1 MEFFKN
7 PNLKPLTIFK
17 MTVLAVFCVSV
28 VVFVVSLINNSVRPM
43 ANRQNKI
50 ATSAVAPLYGMGG
63 AMAEDAMYYNS
74 KMGSG
79 VASLSVQNIMP
90 VPYPQG
96 TTGDT
101 AEQFE
106 VTDYSATIEARNK
119 EDVCGQVSSLK
130 NLSYV
135 IFENAQE
142 SDRNCNY
149 TFKVEKSHV
158 VEILAKIKGLD
169 PKDVYENTR
178 TIKRQ
183 LDDFTS
189 QAEILEKKL
198 SSIDDTLK
206 NAVAAYDQISA
217 LAARTQDVASLAKII
232 DSKLQVIERLTQEK
246 INVSQQLDYLAK
258 AKADEMDKLAYTY
271 FNINIYE
278 NKYFDEENL
287 KDSWVA
293 AVQNFVYSFNSAV
306 QNATINLL
314 ATLLKLLPYLVYAGI
329 IFVLAKYGWKSLKN
343 TWNK

>member
-7 PNLKPLTIFK
+7 QNIKPLTIFK
-17 MTVLAVFCVSV
+17 MTILAVLCVSV
-28 VVFVVSLINNSVRPM
+28 LVFVVSLINNTVRPM

-50 ATSAVAPLYGMGG
+50 ATSAVAPSYGV
-63 AMAEDAMYYNS
+63 AEDAIYFNG
-74 KMGSG
+74 KMGG
-79 VASLSVQNIMP
+79 GMADLSVQNIMP

-96 TTGDT
+96 TTGNT

-119 EDVCGQVSSLK
+119 EEVCSQVSGLK
-130 NLSYV
+130 SLSYV

-149 TFKVEKSHV
+149 TFKVEKNHV
-158 VEILAKIKGLD
+158 AEILAKIKDLD
-169 PKDVYENTR
+169 PKDLYENTR

-189 QAEILEKKL
+189 QTEILEKKL

-258 AKADEMDKLAYTY
+258 AKAEEMDKLAYTY
-271 FNINIYE
+271 FNVNIYE
-278 NKYFDEENL
+278 NKYFDGENL

-293 AVQNFVYSFNSAV
+293 AVQNFVYSVNIAV

-314 ATLLKLLPYLVYAGI
+314 ATLLKLLPYLVYALI

-343 TWNK
+343 SWNK